1 VHRVRAALYLVVVL
15 AGLVE
20 QIHARVQVVEQG
32 LGAAN
37 LVSVNQV
44 LLGVQRV
51 VHGLARMV
59 EQRGGYPLAM
69 RAAVCYPIQSNL
81 RDFCLGCDPYVGE
94 QLDEDLLDERLCLGC
109 DFLIEFFFDFL
120 EMLLR
125 ASFY

>member
-1 VHRVRAALYLVVVL
+1 MHRVRAALYLVVVL

-69 RAAVCYPIQSNL
+69 RAAGLLPHPVQPPGFLSGL
-81 RDFCLGCDPYVGE
+81 RSLRRRAAKRGSVG
-94 QLDEDLLDERLCLGC
+94 
-109 DFLIEFFFDFL
+109 
-120 EMLLR
+120 R
-125 ASFY
+125 ASLSGVRLLL